1 MKAHLTNK
9 TLPGSWFFEIEKA
22 PSFPGSLP
30 VNPSDADLLLLGGFV
45 DSRYTVETLFLVSK
59 NTIFIKRFSNAHD
72 LKDIFVQIT
81 VNQAIIWLFKNGY
94 LADPDALDI
103 KDLLKKAVYETP
115 MITNTNSLHE
125 HIQRK
130 VKKNLK
136 PEYPTPNTFMEGE
149 SRQKAKWPPSFNSW
163 D

>member
-1 MKAHLTNK
+1 MNK
-9 TLPGSWFFEIEKA
+9 TLPGRWYFELETA

-30 VNPSDADLLLLGGFV
+30 VNPSDADLLLLGGFI
-45 DSRYTVETLFLVSK
+45 DSRYTSETLFLVSK
-59 NTIFIKRFSNAHD
+59 NTIFIKRFSGAPGLRD
-72 LKDIFVQIT
+72 LFVQIT
-81 VNQAIIWLFKNGY
+81 VNQAMVWLFKNGY

-115 MITNTNSLHE
+115 KMTNTNSLHE

-136 PEYPTPNTFMEGE
+136 PEYPIPNTFMEGE
-149 SRQKAKWPPSFNSW
+149 SRQKVKWPSSFNSW